1 MVACTGDRYQSSEG
15 RPTTPPVQ
23 ELLPDGAGPR
33 AGESDV
39 VMIVGGRTVARSQ
52 VWGRLGEAA
61 GGAVIEELALDMLVE
76 SQLGKMGIRLAPGAV
91 EAERRLLIESISRS
105 SNVSTDE
112 GERLLAQV
120 RRSRGLGDE
129 RFEALLTRNAGL
141 RALVQGQ
148 VRVTEAEV
156 RQALAV
162 EYGPKLRV
170 RILVTATSGEAAGA
184 ATRLG
189 PRVDANRFG
198 EEAVRVSID
207 ESAARGGL
215 MDPFSPAD
223 TVVSAALRTAADRL
237 AVGQMSGP
245 IALERGFAIVYLQE
259 RLAGG
264 TTASAEQVESMRQRV
279 RAAQERAAMD
289 RLARRMLT
297 ESPPTVLDRSLNWG
311 WQNREPRP

>member
-1 MVACTGDRYQSSEG
+1 
-15 RPTTPPVQ
+15 
-23 ELLPDGAGPR
+23 
-33 AGESDV
+33 
-39 VMIVGGRTVARSQ
+39 MIVGGRTVARSQ